1 MTIDEALRL
10 PGPARIDS
18 ESLLATLLG
27 KDRAWL
33 LARPDR
39 ALPQA
44 VADFW
49 PHAAAR
55 LAAGEPSA
63 YILGHETFLGHEYLV
78 DPRVLIP
85 RACTERLVALA
96 EGVLKEEV
104 GDATLEIDLGVVG
117 VHRRFSTF
125 PPELVIEVGTG
136 SGCIAA
142 SLALAFRNLHLIA
155 TDISQD
161 ALDLAELNLERLGVR
176 KRVELRRGDLLAPV
190 LDVDKPFLLVSNP
203 PYVPDSYAFQRS
215 VHAYEPM
222 LALRGRGE
230 RGDGL
235 LLDIVRQA
243 VAHPLCTGVVLECRA
258 DQVPAINAA
267 LRAATKKTSKSS

>member
-1 MTIDEALRL
+1 MTIDEALRF
-10 PGPARIDS
+10 PGLARADG
-18 ESLLATLLG
+18 ESMLSALLG
-27 KDRAWL
+27 QDRAWL
-33 LARPDR
+33 LSRPDR
-39 ALPQA
+39 SLPEP

-55 LAAGEPSA
+55 LAAGEPTA
-63 YILGHETFLGHEYLV
+63 YVLGKETFLGREFLV

-96 EGVLKEEV
+96 EGVLKDEI
-104 GDATLEIDLGVVG
+104 GDATLEIDIGVAG
-117 VHRRFSTF
+117 VHRRLSTF
-125 PPELVIEVGTG
+125 TPELVIEVGTG

-142 SLALAFRNLHLIA
+142 SLALLFKNLRLVA

-161 ALDLAELNLERLGVR
+161 ALDLAELNFERLEVR
-176 KRVELRRGDLLAPV
+176 RRIETKRGDLLSPV
-190 LDVDKPFLLVSNP
+190 LDVKVPFLLVSNP

-230 RGDGL
+230 RGDGI
-235 LLDIVRQA
+235 LLDLVRAA
-243 VAHPLCTGVVLECRA
+243 VAHPFCTGLVLECRE
-258 DQVPAINAA
+258 DQVPAIDA
-267 LRAATKKTSKSS
+267 LLSKSKR